1 MKSKWIIIEIAFI
14 AISILDVTFKI
25 TDQIK
30 FTDIQMIIGI
40 LIKLCGI
47 VSFIAL
53 LAQLSMQGRNHEK
66 KIKAIIKFY
75 QTRIDWLE
83 SNTKT
88 HYEQAFNEI
97 DKIIKLLPNVNISVE
112 HDPKILPIKE
122 KFREEMNKALIEFNE
137 AFKDWGEEYKI
148 INKYKISDKK
158 NEPNRDI
165 KQLPD

>member
-66 KIKAIIKFY
+66 K
-75 QTRIDWLE
+75 
-83 SNTKT
+83 
-88 HYEQAFNEI
+88 
-97 DKIIKLLPNVNISVE
+97 
-112 HDPKILPIKE
+112 
-122 KFREEMNKALIEFNE
+122 
-137 AFKDWGEEYKI
+137 
-148 INKYKISDKK
+148 
-158 NEPNRDI
+158 
-165 KQLPD
+165 